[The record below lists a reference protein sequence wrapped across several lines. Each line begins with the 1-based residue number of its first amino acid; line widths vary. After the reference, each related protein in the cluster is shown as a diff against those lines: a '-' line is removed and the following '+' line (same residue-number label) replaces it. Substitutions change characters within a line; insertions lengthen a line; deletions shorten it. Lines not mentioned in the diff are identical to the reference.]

1 MGLDRGHVGMSLAPV
16 VIGAATNFF
25 VAYVFVGAAQVMIG
39 EYDAEES
46 AATDREDTR

>member
-25 VAYVFVGAAQVMIG
+25 TAYLVVGAAQVMVG
-39 EYDAEES
+39 RYEP
-46 AATDREDTR
+46 